1 MSTVLVHV
9 GSVCGIESLG
19 LVQVTPWSSV
29 VPAGEFESCVAEIEA
44 GDSGRGSPLSLGI
57 EMKKKSKRWWN
68 DWATQTHLLSNSLS

>member
-1 MSTVLVHV
+1 
-9 GSVCGIESLG
+9 VCGIESLG

-57 EMKKKSKRWWN
+57 EMKKKIKKVVER
-68 DWATQTHLLSNSLS
+68 LSHPNTSPAQFS

>member
-44 GDSGRGSPLSLGI
+44 GDSGRGSPL
-57 EMKKKSKRWWN
+57 
-68 DWATQTHLLSNSLS
+68 